1 MSMITFRCLVQY
13 VTVIITVS
21 SINYQSLYN
30 SNIVQKTYLIAWEQ
44 IMLRELQRDLKMIG
58 VNAIER

>member
-1 MSMITFRCLVQY
+1 MSMITFRCHLVLEI
-13 VTVIITVS
+13 VIITVS

-44 IMLRELQRDLKMIG
+44 IMLRELQRDL
-58 VNAIER
+58 